1 VGTVAGGAAV
11 QLASGGTRAGP
22 IAAQHIAA
30 DDRQEVAQR
39 PAAPDS
45 TPALLDERARPEPA
59 PFVTPTVDSS
69 TGSSASSSALPA
81 ATGKL
86 RTQAPSLGS
95 GRAQTF
101 NKVMARLEPGI
112 RDCITRTSGKAPAKE
127 AEVRVRFD
135 PASGAIDQVRVLDL
149 GSANPIARCIDE
161 AVRGAA
167 PPSGGRPNETF
178 TFFKLPGATPS

>member
-1 VGTVAGGAAV
+1 
-11 QLASGGTRAGP
+11 
-22 IAAQHIAA
+22 
-30 DDRQEVAQR
+30 
-39 PAAPDS
+39 
-45 TPALLDERARPEPA
+45 
-59 PFVTPTVDSS
+59 
-69 TGSSASSSALPA
+69 
-81 ATGKL
+81 
-86 RTQAPSLGS
+86 
-95 GRAQTF
+95 
-101 NKVMARLEPGI
+101 MARLEPGI

-178 TFFKLPGATPS
+178 TFFKLPGAAPS